1 VAYVAAQLG
10 VHDVACLAEYGARS
24 NTAWEHAAE
33 IRRVYG
39 YREFSDPGVSFPLVR
54 WLYTRAW
61 LSEEQPSVL
70 FDLATAW
77 LVERQV
83 LLPGVSV
90 LARLI
95 TRIRE
100 RATARLHRRL
110 AGLPSVEQR
119 EQRDRLRQVLA
130 VPAGSRRSPLDRLR
144 RGPTQATAAGL
155 IDALRRLRD
164 VRELGVDDLDL
175 SNIPAGRLKVL
186 ARYASTA
193 RAQAIQRMSAER
205 GMATLVAFACT
216 LEASA
221 QDDAL
226 DVLDRLLTDLL
237 ARVDKQERTSEMSYT
252 PS

>member
-119 EQRDRLRQVLA
+119 DRLRQLLA

-205 GMATLVAFACT
+205 VMATLVAFACT